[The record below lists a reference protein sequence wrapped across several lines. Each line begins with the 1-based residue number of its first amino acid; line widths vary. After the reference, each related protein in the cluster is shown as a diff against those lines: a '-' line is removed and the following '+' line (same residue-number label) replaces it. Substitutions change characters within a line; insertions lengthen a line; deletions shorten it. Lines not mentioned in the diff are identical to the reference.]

1 MSEIKVNSIVDAS
14 GGSTVQV
21 NGYTPTM
28 SNMAGRNRIINGN
41 FDIWQRGTSSLSS
54 GADRYVAD
62 RWEITPPSAVSTDV
76 TREFN
81 TTLQSYLMR
90 VKVNATGVASF
101 RQKIEGFKQFH
112 NKDVTYSFKA
122 LGNLFSS
129 VTVSVRL
136 YHSGGN
142 VILHS
147 ATHSLTG
154 SLTDITGS
162 LSVGDVSSYTEDA
175 SSTLR
180 LLFSTDS
187 SSTGAYIDIAQ
198 VQLEA
203 GSVATPFEHRQYGQ
217 ELALCQRYYYQAVPL
232 NSYNTY
238 TVVCTA
244 NSSTTGFAFFSF
256 PVTMRAAPT
265 LSATTGTN
273 YYDLYI
279 AAADRY
285 TSSFTLSNPTTNQA
299 QLVCTISGAT
309 AGQAGVLYIA
319 SSGAA
324 IAFSAEL

>member
-1 MSEIKVNSIVDAS
+1 MSTLATNAITDAS
-14 GGSTVQV
+14 GGNTATI
-21 NGYTPTM
+21 NGYTPTV

-41 FDIWQRGTSSLSS
+41 FEIWQRGTSSLSS

-62 RWEITPPSAVSTDV
+62 RWEVTPPAGVSTDV

-129 VTVSVRL
+129 VTVYVRL

-142 VILHS
+142 VLLHS

-198 VQLEA
+198 VQLEE

-217 ELALCQRYYYQAVPL
+217 ELALCQRYYWKPDLGGNNLPSCMLRPDGIRLFFVP
-232 NSYNTY
+232 YKQ
-238 TVVCTA
+238 
-244 NSSTTGFAFFSF
+244 
-256 PVTMRAAPT
+256 TMRAAPT
-265 LSATTGTN
+265 ATYTYDADGSSATIGSTLITIDYFRANTTATLTG
-273 YYDLYI
+273 
-279 AAADRY
+279 
-285 TSSFTLSNPTTNQA
+285 SSDPRFT
-299 QLVCTISGAT
+299 
-309 AGQAGVLYIA
+309 
-319 SSGAA
+319 
-324 IAFSAEL
+324 AFNVSAEL